1 MIARSRDIAH
11 RGWLIACLLLA
22 LGSSLASVPLP
33 TAWANWKY
41 SRSIGLS
48 QTDSARLATIVVP
61 SDIFRHSRTT
71 LPDLRIIDDAGNEA
85 PYAIRVHDGSVNN
98 VPLPTKLVENS
109 FALGQYTQL
118 VLDLGSAP
126 PFHNSVEIQAGET
139 NFIAWVSV
147 EASDDARA
155 WRIVQPRAPFFK
167 FASHYQDGLRVI
179 PYSANNARYL
189 RIRILDGSKHFPV
202 AGAAVFY
209 QTETPPESA
218 PFNVPFMPASSSAPG
233 HSAWIADLGGE
244 GAPVSEASFE
254 AASPAEFIRM
264 VEVFASED
272 GKQWS
277 GFTQGEIYRY
287 RTGETSHEHLSVAN
301 PFGGAQGRYWKIEV
315 ENRDDAPLDAVK
327 IQLYT
332 RPRHVY
338 FEQQPGRSYRLL
350 YGQSRAMAPQFDLDR
365 RLEAAQENS
374 ASAGQVEEEELN
386 SAYSDP
392 RPWTEKNRY
401 LLWVVVAIAALLLGY
416 SAINSLRHTASTP
429 GSDS

>member
-1 MIARSRDIAH
+1 MIVRSRDIAH
-11 RGWLIACLLLA
+11 RGWLTACLLLA

-33 TAWANWKY
+33 TAWANWQY
-41 SRSIGLS
+41 SRPIGLS

-71 LPDLRIIDDAGNEA
+71 LPDLRIIDDAGNEVA
-85 PYAIRVHDGSVNN
+85 YAIRVHDGSVNN

-147 EASDDARA
+147 EASDDAHA

-167 FASHYQDGLRVI
+167 FASHYQDGLQVI

-218 PFNVPFMPASSSAPG
+218 PFDVPFMPAASSAPG

-254 AASPAEFIRM
+254 VASSGEFIRM
-264 VEVFASED
+264 VELFASED

-287 RTGETSHEHLSVAN
+287 RTDETSHEHLSVAI

-315 ENRDDAPLDAVK
+315 ENRDDAALDAVR

-374 ASAGQVEEEELN
+374 ATAGQVEEEELN

-416 SAINSLRHTASTP
+416 SAINSLRRTASTP